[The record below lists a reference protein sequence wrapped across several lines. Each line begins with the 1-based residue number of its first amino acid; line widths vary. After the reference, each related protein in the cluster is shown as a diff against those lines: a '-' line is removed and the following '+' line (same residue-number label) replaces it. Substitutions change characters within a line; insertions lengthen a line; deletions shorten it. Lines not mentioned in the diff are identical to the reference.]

1 MRATARQRYGIE
13 GDLLGIRGD
22 VVVTDLANIR
32 RLAARMDAQRP
43 PGAASVG
50 AGEIAALGLIHEI
63 AHLLIER
70 YDAQRGTASMPKAL
84 VSPPASSFLPL
95 RIDARSEPAAAER
108 PIRVHIRKG
117 RTRVTIEW
125 PATVAGACA
134 LWLRELLG

>member
-1 MRATARQRYGIE
+1 M
-13 GDLLGIRGD
+13 
-22 VVVTDLANIR
+22 
-32 RLAARMDAQRP
+32 AACRES
-43 PGAASVG
+43 GASV
-50 AGEIAALGLIHEI
+50 AAVALERKLN
-63 AHLLIER
+63 ANLLRTWIKR
-70 YDAQRGTASMPKAL
+70 ADKAPSMPKAL

-125 PATVAGACA
+125 PATAAGACA